1 MKIIWKGE
9 ERILP
14 GLGTFKKGDK
24 INIPEEI
31 AKNLIK
37 QGLAI
42 AGKTKGGKR

>member
-1 MKIIWKGE
+1 MKLIWIGE

-24 INIPEEI
+24 LNIPEGV

-42 AGKTKGGKR
+42 AGKTKGGKK